1 MAYKLL
7 NLEQFSAT
15 TLCLP
20 AHLRPSMQLE
30 GESNCASA
38 YNVLWNGQAPAR
50 YGWQRQVHSMTLRSG
65 MADSTIFTKIMF
77 NRDFGHYFQ
86 CIYHHWNI
94 MSYNL
99 VKKMTQSATH

>member
-1 MAYKLL
+1 MAYKLW

-38 YNVLWNGQAPAR
+38 YNVLWNGQAPAH
-50 YGWQRQVHSMTLRSG
+50 YGGQRQVHSMTLRSG
-65 MADSTIFTKIMF
+65 MPDSTIFTKSCSTGILVTIS
-77 NRDFGHYFQ
+77 GVLSSQ
-86 CIYHHWNI
+86 NI
-94 MSYNL
+94 MSYNV

>member
-30 GESNCASA
+30 RESNCASA

-77 NRDFGHYFQ
+77 NRDFGHYFR
-86 CIYHHWNI
+86 CVLSSLEYYVI
-94 MSYNL
+94 
-99 VKKMTQSATH
+99 